1 MFYSKELTPI
11 TQGQLMTQ
19 AQPNNGAPWPFHCFT
34 NKILRLNK
42 WWKLKL
48 SVEVKK

>member
-1 MFYSKELTPI
+1 MFYTRELTPI
-11 TQGQLMTQ
+11 IQGQLVPQ
-19 AQPNNGAPWPFHCFT
+19 AQLNNDASWPFHCLT